1 MTTQS
6 KNQNPVKPV
15 TTTEEKTNV
24 QDHVINEVTVLPQI
38 IQTKTALSV
47 FERLDEGIKM
57 REHYNKFKDKV
68 DEFDNFAKSYSDE
81 ALVLEIQNVGA
92 KTKVSLQSVPMILDF
107 IRNVVVK
114 TGREHLTQMEKEI
127 VNFSL

>member
-1 MTTQS
+1 MSTHS
-6 KNQNPVKPV
+6 KNQNPVKES
-15 TTTEEKTNV
+15 TATEEKTNV
-24 QDHVINEVTVLPQI
+24 QNHVINEVTVLPQI

-57 REHYNKFKDKV
+57 REHFNRFKDKV
-68 DEFDNFAKSYSDE
+68 DEFDNFAKNYGDE
-81 ALVLEIQNVGA
+81 ALILEVQNVGA